1 MFWRLVK
8 KIPKIVKLYSAY
20 NCQYQNTCVSILF
33 FSSKDKM
40 FYTSQDCNQNDQP
53 SAEPSPDAIEAHRRK
68 FPKVVI
74 NVGGVRHEVM
84 WRLFLK
90 RPLTRLGML
99 AKVG

>member
-1 MFWRLVK
+1 M
-8 KIPKIVKLYSAY
+8 
-20 NCQYQNTCVSILF
+20 C
-33 FSSKDKM
+33 
-40 FYTSQDCNQNDQP
+40 YTSQDCNQNNQP
-53 SAEPSPDAIEAHRRK
+53 SAEPSSEAIESHRRK

-99 AKVG
+99 AKVCQQALGPSSEKIFDRRGLTRQ

>member
-1 MFWRLVK
+1 MAASSAGDRGLRYEVPYITLF
-8 KIPKIVKLYSAY
+8 IVT
-20 NCQYQNTCVSILF
+20 TCLF
-33 FSSKDKM
+33 YLKDKM
-40 FYTSQDCNQNDQP
+40 FYTSQDCNQNNQP
-53 SAEPSPDAIEAHRRK
+53 SAEPSGDAIEAHRRK

-99 AKVG
+99 AKVGRK